1 MSALAV
7 ESIFG
12 AGTVRRNPTGNE
24 SIDALDQVAGRNGAK
39 WR

>member
-12 AGTVRRNPTGNE
+12 AGTVRRNPIGNE
-24 SIDALDQVAGRNGAK
+24 SIDALD
-39 WR
+39 